1 MVHFQPSKMKL
12 VLTQNQPENLGTVCW
27 IAGWGRMA
35 DGSLPNILQE
45 VDIEMISDE
54 ICHTTKNTEMLTVSK
69 TTPSDW
75 LPVLDSITPSHW
87 WRMSFRIR
95 IGVNV
100 KR

>member
-1 MVHFQPSKMKL
+1 
-12 VLTQNQPENLGTVCW
+12 
-27 IAGWGRMA
+27 MA

-54 ICHTTKNTEMLTVSK
+54 ICHTTKNTEMLTVSQ

-75 LPVLDSITPSHW
+75 LPVLDSITASHW
-87 WRMSFRIR
+87 LRMSSRIR
-95 IGVNV
+95 RGVNV